1 MAVQEWSIGNISLF
15 DLSVKNICL
24 NHIINLDYSFKTI
37 LLYNFI
43 EGMEGNVWR
52 VRDLSHF
59 S

>member
-1 MAVQEWSIGNISLF
+1 MTVQERSIGNISLF

-24 NHIINLDYSFKTI
+24 NHIINLDYWVKTI
-37 LLYNFI
+37 MLHNFI

-52 VRDLSHF
+52 VRDLLYF